1 MSSHQL
7 PHRPSLLRRAIR
19 QSLRLALVIVF
30 CYLVVGFINFELWLI
45 NSNPYF
51 NGADL
56 LACIL
61 SVVAIRVL
69 VRILPDSQKDRW

>member
-1 MSSHQL
+1 MRKSQT
-7 PHRPSLLRRAIR
+7 HRPSLILRTLR
-19 QSLRLALVIVF
+19 QTIRLALVIGF
-30 CYLVVGFINFELWLI
+30 CYLVVGFINLEIWLV
-45 NSNPYF
+45 NENPYI

-69 VRILPDSQKDRW
+69 VRIIPDNKKDRW